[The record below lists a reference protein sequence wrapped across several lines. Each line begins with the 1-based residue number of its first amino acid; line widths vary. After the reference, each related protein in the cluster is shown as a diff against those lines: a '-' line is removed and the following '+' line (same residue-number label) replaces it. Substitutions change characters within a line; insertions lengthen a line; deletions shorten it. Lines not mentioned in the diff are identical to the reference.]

1 MAVVQLKLDAKGRTY
16 STIANI
22 TTSPTQST
30 QSTQPQSNVKQSNNQ
45 LASNKYKKD
54 QQNNNTCNQIGHN
67 ADGINAMLIRVPTVA
82 SLNKSRSATVTH
94 SCKKPSIKNGTGK
107 MCLCELEFRVD
118 YRKRSESIKVDNWEY
133 IYKEKQ
139 QPNCEKILDEANE
152 EKENSLPR

>member
-30 QSTQPQSNVKQSNNQ
+30 QSTQPQSNAKQSNNQ
-45 LASNKYKKD
+45 LANNKYKKD
-54 QQNNNTCNQIGHN
+54 QQNNNTCNQNSHN
-67 ADGINAMLIRVPTVA
+67 VDVISAKLIRVPTVA
-82 SLNKSRSATVTH
+82 SLNKSRSAAVTH
-94 SCKKPSIKNGTGK
+94 SCKTPSLKNGTGK

-118 YRKRSESIKVDNWEY
+118 YRNRSESIKVDNWEY

-139 QPNCEKILDEANE
+139 QQHCEKLPDVAIDE
-152 EKENSLPR
+152 KGNSLPR